1 MTRIAVGGF
10 QHETNTFS
18 PIKADLED
26 FKQAGAWPPL
36 LRGEEMFGG
45 VAGMNLAISGFIEAA
60 NAIGH
65 TIVPLVWCSASPSG
79 PVTTRAF
86 ESVWGMVGEDL
97 RKALPVDGMYLDL
110 HGAMVTEHLDDG
122 EGEIL
127 RRVRAIVGPS
137 MPVVASL
144 DTHVNTTAAMVE
156 QSSALV
162 AYRTYPHVDMASTGR
177 RAAELME
184 ILLSSPAPWFK
195 HFCQIPFLI
204 PLPWQCTDIEPVRSL
219 MGEAA
224 ERQARPG
231 IVSLS
236 FTPGFPLADV
246 HDSGTSVFAYGS
258 RKETVVDAVEGFG
271 DLVLEREPDFAG
283 KLYAPKE
290 AVRHALKLS
299 GTKTKPV
306 ILADT
311 QDNPGAG
318 GTSDGVTI
326 VKLLARQNAD
336 AVVGIVFDP
345 EVAARAHTSGEGT
358 VIRVDLGGKSG
369 VPGESPFSAQCM
381 VERLGDGNL
390 TGTGPFYLGCHMR
403 LGPMALLRFGRVRV
417 VVASR
422 KQQAADRAM
431 FQHLGVEPRSE
442 KILVLKSSVHFR
454 ADFSRIASEILMV
467 EAPGYNVADP
477 AKLPFQRLR
486 AGLRV
491 SPMGRPFENQNQA
504 C

>member
-1 MTRIAVGGF
+1 MARIAVGGF

-36 LRGEEMFGG
+36 LRGDEMFGG

-60 NAIGH
+60 NAVGH
-65 TIVPLVWCSASPSG
+65 TIVPLVWCSAGPSG

-86 ESVWGMVGEDL
+86 ESVWDMVAEDL
-97 RKALPVDGMYLDL
+97 RRALPVDGMYLDL
-110 HGAMVTEHLDDG
+110 HGAMVTEHHDDG

-144 DTHVNTTAAMVE
+144 DTHANTTPAMVE
-156 QSSALV
+156 HSSALV
-162 AYRTYPHVDMASTGR
+162 AYRTYPHVDMAGTGH

-184 ILLSSPAPWFK
+184 MLLSTPSWFK

-204 PLPWQCTDIEPVRSL
+204 PLPWQCTDVEPMRSL
-219 MGEAA
+219 MGEAS
-224 ERQARPG
+224 ERQARAG

-246 HDSGTSVFAYGS
+246 HDCGPSVFAYGS
-258 RKETVVDAVEGFG
+258 RKETVVDAVEGFR
-271 DLVLEREPDFAG
+271 DLVLEREPDFVG
-283 KLYAPKE
+283 RLYNPEE
-290 AVRHALKLS
+290 AVRRALDLS
-299 GTKTKPV
+299 GAKAGPV

-318 GTSDGVTI
+318 GTADGVTI
-326 VKLLARQNAD
+326 VKLLARENAD

-345 EVAARAHTSGEGT
+345 EVATQAHASGEGA
-358 VIRVDLGGKSG
+358 VARVNLGGKSG
-369 VPGESPFSAQCM
+369 VTGESPFWAECM

-390 TGTGPFYLGCHMR
+390 TGTGPFYSGCHMN

-431 FQHLGVEPRSE
+431 FQHLGVEPEAE

-477 AKLPFQRLR
+477 TKLAFQHLR
-486 AGLRV
+486 PGLRV
-491 SPMGRPFENQNQA
+491 SPMGRPFGN
-504 C
+504 